1 MPSTGSLRT
10 MRSRYPPPPCVEEEP
25 TSLARELHGLSKLS
39 EKPGVEG
46 ARVRGTVDQYPVIM
60 TPNTSQPEAP
70 PSVHNMPGMGNF
82 SSDDSSGPSTPP
94 PRMAEPSGRPRSGSQ
109 ATVRPGPPPPA
120 VSSSSS
126 RPRERLFPPVQSQP
140 ARETA
145 MPRQPRPRS
154 LARDDDVP
162 IRGRGRSSSE
172 VYPPQPMYTAQPM
185 REMMRTLRHSRPPS
199 VTRDENRRGRD
210 RSSVEISQQPMRESR
225 PPHQSRPP
233 SPVLDHS
240 NRSSGRLQPP
250 QVYQRPPREVFLPP
264 PQPRPSSH
272 SPQRSDPIRREAT
285 VQHEAPVHIIP
296 HSSYGMRSSRSRSR
310 GPGYDRTYGEAPKS
324 SIARSNSAKY
334 VTSRSVRPRPRQE
347 SPPGYQSDTATAR
360 PRPASYAPPSIA
372 PGKAPV
378 GNAAPGRTLAER
390 IEEKL
395 RQRQELRE
403 SASLSDTETRPNEK
417 LRPINTTLQPSV
429 PASEPHSPSKEL
441 RGILSNRSRE
451 PPTNPRTSAPSIVPS
466 IPSSL
471 ARSKS
476 KTRGHSRSI
485 SSDDRPSRPATSVK
499 FQDQPGDRQSPPRVP
514 ATKQTNLAQRPSN
527 PSGLCITPCPRSIPV
542 AGLNDWYTL
551 KGLTH
556 LDICPSCMKQIGH
569 SRFRDFFIPSL
580 AKAPTQK
587 TRCAL
592 SSPWAR
598 LAWTQ
603 MIKQQH
609 ESLEMLYQ
617 MTRPPPGTRPCPGRA
632 ASEQAW
638 YRIVN
643 PDTGSYLPSFHVCG
657 SCARN
662 VRVLMPAH
670 RDTFQQCPEVQ
681 ERACDLVTSSPRFVK
696 YIDLLDDAASRAD
709 SDPSRRPDPREF
721 LAYAKRKVVLRDCLR
736 DRPVLGSWHYMPELP
751 ELSVCEDCYDEV
763 VWPLAKSHHPLAR
776 SFSTTMRYLPG
787 DGPNRC
793 REASCQL
800 YSGRMRSRFRDAVVK
815 DDFPGLRDFALRRFE
830 AERRFRDRRDELLV
844 AEGKGY
850 DCDVEMK
857 KAVEEWRR
865 WE

>member
-25 TSLARELHGLSKLS
+25 TSLARELHGLSNLT

-46 ARVRGTVDQYPVIM
+46 ARQRGTVDQYPIIM
-60 TPNTSQPEAP
+60 TPNTSHPEAP
-70 PSVHNMPGMGNF
+70 PSVNNMPGMGNF

-109 ATVRPGPPPPA
+109 ATIRPGPPPLSA
-120 VSSSSS
+120 SSSSS
-126 RPRERLFPPVQSQP
+126 RPRERPVPSVQSQP
-140 ARETA
+140 AGETI

-154 LARDDDVP
+154 LARDDDMP

-172 VYPPQPMYTAQPM
+172 VYPPQPMHKVSTV
-185 REMMRTLRHSRPPS
+185 RHSRPPS

-210 RSSVEISQQPMRESR
+210 RSSVEASQQPMREVRPSR
-225 PPHQSRPP
+225 QSRSPSPALPPHAISTGSR
-233 SPVLDHS
+233 V
-240 NRSSGRLQPP
+240 RLQPP
-250 QVYQRPPREVFLPP
+250 RVSQQPRREVLLPP
-264 PQPRPSSH
+264 LHQRPSSH
-272 SPQRSDPIRREAT
+272 SPQRSDPIRHELP

-310 GPGYDRTYGEAPKS
+310 GPGYDRTYGETPNS
-324 SIARSNSAKY
+324 SMARSNSAKY
-334 VTSRSVRPRPRQE
+334 VTSRPVQSLPRQE
-347 SPPGYQSDTATAR
+347 SPPDYQSDTATAR
-360 PRPASYAPPSIA
+360 PRPASYAPPSVA
-372 PGKAPV
+372 PGRAPV
-378 GNAAPGRTLAER
+378 GSAANGRTLAER

-395 RQRQELRE
+395 RQRQELRD
-403 SASLSDTETRPNEK
+403 SASLSDNESRQNETMRSIK
-417 LRPINTTLQPSV
+417 TTLPPTV
-429 PASEPHSPSKEL
+429 PASAHHSPSKEL
-441 RGILSNRSRE
+441 RGILSNRPRE
-451 PPTNPRTSAPSIVPS
+451 PPTNPRMSAPSIVPS

-485 SSDDRPSRPATSVK
+485 SSDDRPSRAAISVK
-499 FQDQPGDRQSPPRVP
+499 FQDQPGDRQSPPRAP

-527 PSGLCITPCPRSIPV
+527 PSGLCISPCPRSIAV

-580 AKAPTQK
+580 AKPPTQR
-587 TRCAL
+587 TRCAF
-592 SSPWAR
+592 SNPWVR

-681 ERACDLVTSSPRFVK
+681 ERTCDLVTSSPRFVK

-721 LAYAKRKVVLRDCLR
+721 LAYAKRKVVLHDCLR

-776 SFSTTMRYLPG
+776 SFSTSLRYLPG

-800 YSGRMRSRFRDAVVK
+800 YSGRMRARFRDAVIK
-815 DDFPGLRDFALRRFE
+815 DDFPGLRDFSLRRFE

-844 AEGKGY
+844 AEEKGY
-850 DCDVEMK
+850 DCDVEMR